1 MSSVHLPT
9 RRTILTLGLTAT
21 TMTLSGCAPS
31 TRTKEKPNPSYPSP
45 TQTFM
50 LNKDKNGYDGV
61 IRLDTYEKHGKFIP
75 ATTEHPAQNVPKP
88 LMPDYI
94 NEYSSDGMYA
104 FIAYWMEA
112 INYAYLTGDL
122 KPLSQIT
129 DPYKIIHPEILKMYE
144 DNTGWVIGP
153 QHIYTLELVTPAS
166 GNDFKDSTIYEWQ
179 SVLRVSPEATVY
191 ITANKSEKLFTD
203 FIGAREK
210 ADISSDVRYTD
221 REWHLVN
228 DDGSNSYKKPL

>member
-1 MSSVHLPT
+1 MTYSQYQVFSNFLEKEGLQEFDTTFLSEVSTTLFVEESEIE
-9 RRTILTLGLTAT
+9 RLGQELTEFYQG
-21 TMTLSGCAPS
+21 
-31 TRTKEKPNPSYPSP
+31 KVN
-45 TQTFM
+45 
-50 LNKDKNGYDGV
+50 
-61 IRLDTYEKHGKFIP
+61 YEKSGKYTP
-75 ATTEHPAQNVPKP
+75 ATHDHKALNVPKP
-88 LMPDYI
+88 LKPEYI
-94 NEYSSDGMYA
+94 NEYSHDGICA
-104 FIAYWMEA
+104 FLAYWIESA
-112 INYAYLTGDL
+112 NYAYLTGDL

-191 ITANKSEKLFTD
+191 VTANKSEKLFTD

-221 REWHLVN
+221 GEWHLVN